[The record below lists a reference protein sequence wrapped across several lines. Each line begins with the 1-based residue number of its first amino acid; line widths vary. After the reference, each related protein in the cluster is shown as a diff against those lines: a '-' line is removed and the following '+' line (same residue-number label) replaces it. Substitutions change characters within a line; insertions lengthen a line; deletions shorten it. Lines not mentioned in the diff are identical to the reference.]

1 MVWRHTRLV
10 QRLSGGDQW
19 IFEACWS
26 ASLAYWL
33 ASERPCLE
41 KQSRWYYVEQHP
53 GLSSGLHRHTPA
65 DGRPFQSKT
74 WHQER
79 QLAHTSVSCCG
90 SRHQGLDRMLLAWSL
105 GLIQF
110 GMTSEFSSRIFEEKS
125 DSPFFSYWRV
135 WFLTVVTAILLMV
148 RI

>member
-1 MVWRHTRLV
+1 MVWRHALLV
-10 QRLSGGDQW
+10 QCLSRGDQW

-65 DGRPFQSKT
+65 DVGHSNLRPDIKR
-74 WHQER
+74 E
-79 QLAHTSVSCCG
+79 LAHTSVSCCG

-105 GLIQF
+105 GLVQS
-110 GMTSEFSSRIFEEKS
+110 GVTSEFSSRIFEEKS
-125 DSPFFSYWRV
+125 DSPFSYWRV